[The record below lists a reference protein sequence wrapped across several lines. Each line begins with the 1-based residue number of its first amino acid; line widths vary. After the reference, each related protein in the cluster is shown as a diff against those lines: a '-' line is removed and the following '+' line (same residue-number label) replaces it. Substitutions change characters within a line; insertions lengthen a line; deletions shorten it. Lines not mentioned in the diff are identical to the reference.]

1 MEWLTRQGPELL
13 GFALFLALA
22 AASLIL
28 PLISPA
34 LGSTKYAPAFNAALS
49 IGTGGLVSFAFYYLV
64 NQRLEHRRRKLL
76 RDSLRRT
83 YHNAKHDIVLAVI
96 LASRKGGRSDLV
108 ANSETINKALTISGF
123 RSLFAAGH
131 EADEG
136 FYAFENQMSDKTYEF
151 DEIVFNLK
159 TIARAASRLIDV
171 SPGDDPR
178 TYNFFIRLD
187 IVVERILRNGPG
199 YDESKLLCSFVWEI
213 LAGQN
218 PLDGDLGYDPIE
230 RAIERL

>member
-1 MEWLTRQGPELL
+1 M
-13 GFALFLALA
+13 
-22 AASLIL
+22 
-28 PLISPA
+28 
-34 LGSTKYAPAFNAALS
+34 
-49 IGTGGLVSFAFYYLV
+49 
-64 NQRLEHRRRKLL
+64 
-76 RDSLRRT
+76 RRT

-96 LASRKGGRSDLV
+96 LASQKGGRSDLV
-108 ANSETINKALTISGF
+108 ANSETIDKALTIPGF
-123 RSLFAAGH
+123 RRLFAGGH

-159 TIARAASRLIDV
+159 TITRAAARLIDV
-171 SPGDDPR
+171 SPGDDPQ

-187 IVVERILRNGPG
+187 ILVERILRNGPG

-218 PLDGDLGYDPIE
+218 ALDGDLGYDPIE